1 MVQNPARG
9 LAATAF
15 RARCSS
21 GTSAR
26 QCLQLRG
33 QMGLICNE
41 LGQLKFSAELVQ
53 LGGNRED
60 ATSALINLTNF
71 AQPLFVLYQLFVFKQ
86 YFRPL
91 AKIEKL

>member
-1 MVQNPARG
+1 MAQNPARG

-21 GTSAR
+21 GTGAR

-33 QMGLICNE
+33 QMGLVCNE

-53 LGGNRED
+53 LGGNRELP
-60 ATSALINLTNF
+60 ASALINLANLP
-71 AQPLFVLYQLFVFKQ
+71 ARPEPL
-86 YFRPL
+86 
-91 AKIEKL
+91 